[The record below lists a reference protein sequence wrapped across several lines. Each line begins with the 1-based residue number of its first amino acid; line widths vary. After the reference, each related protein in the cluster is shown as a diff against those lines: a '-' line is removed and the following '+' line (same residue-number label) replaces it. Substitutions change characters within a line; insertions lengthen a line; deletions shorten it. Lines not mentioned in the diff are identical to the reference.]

1 MKDPKINPEE
11 TQFQNTSTYLLH
23 KKASDN
29 TIKRP
34 FNFAIKG
41 LLICTVLVT
50 SILIYQ
56 IAQSKTVQP
65 SITMVEKS
73 KVINNKTT
81 YNCK

>member
-1 MKDPKINPEE
+1 MKVPKINSEE
-11 TQFQNTSTYLLH
+11 TQFHTTSTYLLH

-41 LLICTVLVT
+41 LLICTAVAT
-50 SILIYQ
+50 SILISQ
-56 IAQSKTVQP
+56 IAQSKAVQP
-65 SITMVEKS
+65 SITMIEKS